1 MMKIEGIWWGKRSV
15 KLTEGSQLYEYITS
29 LKNRILSTELT
40 LSNDRPPH
48 VEICSNRDHYLG
60 CNPEAS
66 FKELHE
72 KSVDPIDIN
81 NYQIIGRA
89 YVLNIG
95 IVGGHQRHI
104 SIVFGV
110 KQGDLERLKKITMEH
125 INN

>member
-1 MMKIEGIWWGKRSV
+1 MRIEGNWWGKRSV

-48 VEICSNRDHYLG
+48 VEICSNRDYYLG
-60 CNPEAS
+60 CNPDAS
-66 FKELHE
+66 FKELLE
-72 KSVDPIDIN
+72 KNVDTNNID

-95 IVGGHQRHI
+95 VIGEHPRHI
-104 SIVFGV
+104 TIVFGV
-110 KQGDLERLKKITMEH
+110 KQNDLEKLNKIVMSQ
-125 INN
+125 IKD